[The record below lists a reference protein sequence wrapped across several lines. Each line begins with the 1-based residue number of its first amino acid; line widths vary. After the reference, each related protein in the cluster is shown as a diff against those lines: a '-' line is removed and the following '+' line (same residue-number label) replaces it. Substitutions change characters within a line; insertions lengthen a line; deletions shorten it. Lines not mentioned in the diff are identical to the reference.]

1 MLTLQYETS
10 KLPPLKRQGE
20 GDSLGVVRH
29 INTAVSL
36 WRPAWSLMAHEAPRA
51 RRGRGRWI
59 SVDGNPCL
67 ARCRNRAVEA
77 RSADVV
83 GDRFQ
88 AAEAGGIRAV
98 DAGECQFGEAYA
110 SCRIVSLV

>member
-1 MLTLQYETS
+1 MRTG
-10 KLPPLKRQGE
+10 PLDSRQWK
-20 GDSLGVVRH
+20 SLLS
-29 INTAVSL
+29 AVPQS
-36 WRPAWSLMAHEAPRA
+36 
-51 RRGRGRWI
+51 G
-59 SVDGNPCL
+59 
-67 ARCRNRAVEA
+67 AVEA

-110 SCRIVSLV
+110 SCGIVSLV